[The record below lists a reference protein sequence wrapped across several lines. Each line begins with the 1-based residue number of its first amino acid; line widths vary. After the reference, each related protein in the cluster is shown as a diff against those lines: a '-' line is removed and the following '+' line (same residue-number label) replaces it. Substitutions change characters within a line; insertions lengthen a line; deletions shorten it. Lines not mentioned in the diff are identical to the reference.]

1 MEETQMPRTLACV
14 IALSLVALLVF
25 SVPVMGAD
33 RETGAAL
40 KRVTFTFTAH
50 RPFEHVFLA
59 GTFNGWS
66 TDATP
71 MHLEAGRYEVTLP
84 LPTGEYQYKFVADGE
99 WITDEKAKRFLPD
112 GFGGRNSVIDVGESF
127 EGLDLSRGD
136 GRVFLDGLAH
146 REYAWERS
154 VASDGAVSIRVRAWK
169 GDVEEVRLFWS
180 GSPEA
185 AGPHAG
191 RSGSPA
197 GGDPMLLFDTDGTY
211 DYFRLELNS
220 PRFTYHFVLV
230 DGDSR
235 ATLDRAG
242 AHPDPPGDPA
252 PFEFD
257 AAEQVVFRTPDWV
270 KDGVFYQIFPERF
283 ANGRPDNDPDFSEW
297 YYEGVAEL
305 PPSGKTN
312 GEYFHLV
319 DDWYDVAGLVGSP
332 YKTDGK
338 PDWNSFYGGD
348 IEGVRANLDY
358 LQDIG
363 VTIIYFNPVFESR
376 SNHKYDAATYQKLDP
391 HFGTN
396 EEFAAFVQ
404 ACHER
409 GMRVVIDLAINHTG
423 HTHWAFVDA
432 REKGEESEYWNW
444 YEWKEWPVPGGIGA
458 APGNPLDYYDCWW
471 GFGQMPNLNFD
482 LGRANPEEQS
492 ITDIAEASPNWPLV
506 NHLLDVSEYWLVEV
520 GIDGYR
526 LDVAGEVPFWF
537 WELFRERVRSAN
549 PDAYILGEL
558 WGASPEWVNGRYFDA
573 VMNYKF
579 FRDPV
584 LAFIARGDYGASEFD
599 RALAPGRLIYA
610 DQGVRA
616 MMNLLDSHDTERFLT
631 TVGGDARR
639 LKLAALFAMTYVGA
653 PAIYYGDEVAMTGA
667 HDPDCRRPFPWNWT
681 EDAGRVEMHDYFRDL
696 ARLRTS
702 RQCLTRGDFQTLHAA
717 GAVFAFR
724 RSFGDDHAVV
734 VLNAGEKEATVSLVL
749 GDEIYRYVSGSS
761 SPTRRSR
768 AVLRDYMTGG
778 LENIDRSG
786 GSASV
791 TVTIPPLTGRVLTPV
806 VEIMAHPPDSR

>member
-1 MEETQMPRTLACV
+1 MSRTLARV
-14 IALSLVALLVF
+14 TALSLAALLVLPISAF
-25 SVPVMGAD
+25 SIDGGA
-33 RETGAAL
+33 ESAL

-50 RPFEHVFLA
+50 RPFDHVFLA

-71 MHLEAGRYEVTLP
+71 MRLEAGRYEVTLP
-84 LPTGEYQYKFVADGE
+84 LPAGEYQYKFVADGE
-99 WITDEKAKRFLPD
+99 WITDEKATRFLPD
-112 GFGGRNSVIDVGESF
+112 GFGRQNSVIDVGDAF

-136 GRVFLDGLAH
+136 GRMLLDGLAH
-146 REYAWERS
+146 REDAWERS
-154 VASDGAVSIRVRAWK
+154 VGPDGTVSIRARAWK
-169 GDVEEVRLFWS
+169 DDIEEVRLLWS

-185 AGPHAG
+185 VGTNAG
-191 RSGSPA
+191 RSTSAA
-197 GGDPMLLFDTDGTY
+197 GGDLMLLFDTDGMY
-211 DYFRLELNS
+211 DYYSFELSS
-220 PRFTYHFVLV
+220 PRFAYHFVLT
-230 DGDSR
+230 DGDST
-235 ATLDRAG
+235 AVLDRAG
-242 AHPDPPGDPA
+242 PHPELQDGPT
-252 PFEFD
+252 PFEFS
-257 AAEQVVFRTPDWV
+257 AAEQAAFRTPDWV
-270 KDGVFYQIFPERF
+270 KDGVIYQIFPERF
-283 ANGRPDNDPDFSEW
+283 ANGNPDNDPDFSEW

-319 DDWYDVAGLVGSP
+319 DDWYDVAGLVRSP

-358 LQDIG
+358 LQDLG
-363 VTIIYFNPVFESR
+363 VTIIYFNPVFESK
-376 SNHKYDAATYQKLDP
+376 SNHKYDAATYQRIDSHL
-391 HFGTN
+391 GTN
-396 EEFAAFVQ
+396 EEFAEFVQ

-409 GMRVVIDLAINHTG
+409 GMRVVIDLAINHSG

-432 REKGEESEYWNW
+432 REKGEESEYWDW
-444 YEWKEWPVPGGIGA
+444 YEWKTWPVPGDIA
-458 APGNPLDYYDCWW
+458 NAPGDPLDYYDCWW
-471 GFGQMPNLNFD
+471 GFGQMPNFNFD
-482 LGRANPEEQS
+482 LERANPEEQS
-492 ITDIAEASPNWPLV
+492 VTDIAEASPNWPLV
-506 NHLLDVSEYWLVEV
+506 NHLLDVAEYWIADI

-549 PDAYILGEL
+549 PDAYIVGEL

-639 LKLAALFAMTYVGA
+639 VKLATLFAMTYVGV
-653 PAIYYGDEVAMTGA
+653 PTIYYGDEVAMTGA
-667 HDPDCRRPFPWNWT
+667 HDPDCRRPFLWNWA
-681 EDAGRVEMHDYFRDL
+681 EDSERVDMHDYFRKL

-702 RQCLTRGDFQTLHAA
+702 RQCFTRGDYQTLYASD
-717 GAVFAFR
+717 AVFAFR
-724 RSFGDDHAVV
+724 RSLGDDHAVV
-734 VLNAGEKEATVSLVL
+734 VLNASAEEATVSLVL
-749 GDEIYRYVSGSS
+749 GEEIHRYVSGSG
-761 SPTRRSR
+761 SPTGFSH
-768 AVLRDYMTGG
+768 AILRGHMTGAS
-778 LENIDRSG
+778 ESIDTSG
-786 GSASV
+786 GTASV
-791 TVTIPPLTGRVLTPV
+791 TVTIPPLTGRVYTPV
-806 VEIMAHPPDSR
+806 VLEVISHPSGGK

>member
-1 MEETQMPRTLACV
+1 MPRTLARV
-14 IALSLVALLVF
+14 IALSLVALLAL
-25 SVPVMGAD
+25 SVPVSGAE

-112 GFGGRNSVIDVGESF
+112 GFGGQNSVIDVGESF

-136 GRVFLDGLAH
+136 GSVFTDGLAH
-146 REYAWERS
+146 RGDAWERS
-154 VASDGAVSIRVRAWK
+154 LLSDGTVMIRTRAWA
-169 GDVEEVRLFWS
+169 GDVEEVRFSWS
-180 GSPEA
+180 GEPEVT
-185 AGPHAG
+185 GPNAG
-191 RSGSPA
+191 RTRSA
-197 GGDPMLLFDTDGTY
+197 EEGDPMVMFDTDGMY
-211 DYFRLELNS
+211 DYYEARLSS
-220 PRFTYHFVLV
+220 PAFEYGFLFSDGEKQVLLHTEGTDVIGLRFTWK
-230 DGDSR
+230 
-235 ATLDRAG
+235 
-242 AHPDPPGDPA
+242 
-252 PFEFD
+252 PFTFD
-257 AAEQVVFRTPDWV
+257 ASEAAVFQTPDWV

-283 ANGRPDNDPDFSEW
+283 ANGTPDNDPDFSEW

-312 GEYFHLV
+312 GEYFHFV
-319 DDWYDVAGLVGSP
+319 DDWYDVAGLVRSP

-348 IEGVRANLDY
+348 IEGVRANLGY
-358 LQDIG
+358 LQDLG

-396 EEFAAFVQ
+396 EEFAGFVQ

-432 REKGEESEYWNW
+432 REKGEESEYWEW

-506 NHLLDVSEYWLVEV
+506 NHLLDVSEYWLVEA

-537 WELFRERVRSAN
+537 WELFRERVRSVN

-584 LAFIARGDYGASEFD
+584 LAFIARGDYGADEFD

-639 LKLAALFAMTYVGA
+639 LKLATLFAMTYVGA
-653 PAIYYGDEVAMTGA
+653 PSIYYGDEIAMTGA
-667 HDPDCRRPFPWNWT
+667 HDPDCRRPFLWNWV
-681 EDAGRVEMHDYFRDL
+681 EDGERVEMHDYFRTL

-702 RQCLTRGDFQTLHAA
+702 RQCLTRGDFQTLYAA
-717 GAVFAFR
+717 DAVFAFR
-724 RSFGDDHAVV
+724 RGLGDDHAVV
-734 VLNAGEKEATVSLVL
+734 VLNAGEKEVTVSLVL

-761 SPTRRSR
+761 SPTGLSH
-768 AVLRDYMTGG
+768 AVLRDHMTGG

-806 VEIMAHPPDSR
+806 VAQIMSHPPDSK

>member
-1 MEETQMPRTLACV
+1 MPRTLARV
-14 IALSLVALLVF
+14 IALSLVALLAL
-25 SVPVMGAD
+25 SVPVAGAE

-99 WITDEKAKRFLPD
+99 WITDEKARRFLPD
-112 GFGGRNSVIDVGESF
+112 GFGGQNSVIDVGESF
-127 EGLDLSRGD
+127 EGLNLSRGD
-136 GRVFLDGLAH
+136 GQVFLDGLAH
-146 REYAWERS
+146 REDASERS
-154 VASDGAVSIRVRAWK
+154 VTSDGAVSVRVRAWK
-169 GDVEEVRLFWS
+169 GDVEEVRLLWS

-185 AGPHAG
+185 AGAHAG

-197 GGDPMLLFDTDGTY
+197 GGDSMLLFDTDGTY
-211 DYFRLELNS
+211 EYFRLELNS
-220 PRFTYHFVLV
+220 PRFTYYFVLV

-242 AHPDPPGDPA
+242 AHPEPPGDPDL
-252 PFEFD
+252 FEFD
-257 AAEQVVFRTPDWV
+257 AAEEVVFRTPDWV

-319 DDWYDVAGLVGSP
+319 DDWYDVAGLVRSP

-358 LQDIG
+358 LQDLG
-363 VTIIYFNPVFESR
+363 VTIIYFNPIFESK
-376 SNHKYDAATYQKLDP
+376 SNHKYDAATYRKVDP

-396 EEFAAFVQ
+396 EEFAAFVSE
-404 ACHER
+404 CHER

-432 REKGEESEYWNW
+432 REKGEESEYWDW
-444 YEWKEWPVPGGIGA
+444 YEWKEWPVPGGIGT
-458 APGNPLDYYDCWW
+458 APANALDYYDCWW

-482 LGRANPEEQS
+482 LGRANAEEQS
-492 ITDIAEASPNWPLV
+492 ITDIAEASPNWSLV

-584 LAFIARGDYGASEFD
+584 LAFIARGEYGAQEFD

-639 LKLAALFAMTYVGA
+639 LKLAVLFAMTYVGA

-681 EDAGRVEMHDYFRDL
+681 EDAGRVEMHDYFRNL

-702 RQCLTRGDFQTLHAA
+702 RQCLTGGDFQTLYAA

-724 RSFGDDHAVV
+724 RGLGDDHAVV

-761 SPTRRSR
+761 SPTGLSH
-768 AVLRDYMTGG
+768 AMLRDHMTGG
-778 LENIDRSG
+778 LQNIDVSG

-806 VEIMAHPPDSR
+806 VARIMSDPEDGK